1 MFSEGLSAWLGFWFI
16 NLQRTCSC
24 QKHSVSG
31 HKTRAIFDR
40 YNIVSEDL
48 RRAMQ
53 QQQTYLRAKGCGF
66 PEEEGSGQEMRTRT
80 VAPF

>member
-1 MFSEGLSAWLGFWFI
+1 
-16 NLQRTCSC
+16 
-24 QKHSVSG
+24 
-31 HKTRAIFDR
+31 
-40 YNIVSEDL
+40 L